1 MSYTYDKEGFITN
14 SIVTTSSFG
23 LLLLVFCTSQHVTVF
38 KNQQN
43 ISCTKNN
50 LKLVVGVKIQT
61 YFNPKRNVARNC
73 CKMRLSSDFPT
84 L

>member
-23 LLLLVFCTSQHVTVF
+23 LLLLVFCTSQHITVF
-38 KNQQN
+38 
-43 ISCTKNN
+43 KNN

-61 YFNPKRNVARNC
+61 YFNAKRNVARNC